1 MGKIIEFVL
10 AILLE
15 WLFTLAIIYIIFMC
29 FELDFSMR
37 IGTGIWLI
45 LMLTKSLF
53 KQNGEI
59 ITLKCEE

>member
-53 KQNGEI
+53 KQDGKT

>member
-53 KQNGEI
+53 KQNGKT